1 MRLTW
6 IMGAVAV
13 LALAATIWIVTA
25 GQAPGEAEQ
34 GAGDGA

>member
-25 GQAPGEAEQ
+25 GQARWRG
-34 GAGDGA
+34 